1 MEAVADGLWQLRG
14 RPRHAINVYLAGDV
28 LVDAGT
34 RQARARILRQLRGR
48 PVHGHALTH
57 VHPDHQGAS
66 HAVCT
71 ELDVPLWVGEDDAP
85 AMEDEAVMHA
95 RVGTGAATFVQRKLW
110 IGPPHPV
117 TRRRRE
123 GDEVAGFVVLETPG
137 HTPGHVAYWRESDRT
152 LIAGDV
158 FFNLNP
164 LTGRPGLRPPPAAF
178 NADTPTNYESMRR
191 LAALEPAVVVFGH
204 GPPLRDPGRL
214 RDLVGRLPA

>member
-1 MEAVADGLWQLRG
+1 MKPVADGLWQLRG
-14 RPRHAINVYLAGDV
+14 RPAHAINIYLAGDV
-28 LVDAGT
+28 LIDAGT
-34 RQARARILRQLRGR
+34 KQARGRIMRQLRGR
-48 PVHGHALTH
+48 PVRGHALTH
-57 VHPDHQGAS
+57 VHPDHQGSS

-85 AMEDEAVMHA
+85 AMEDEAVMQA

-117 TRRRRE
+117 TRRLRE
-123 GDEVAGFVVLETPG
+123 GDEVAGFAVLETPG

-164 LTGRPGLRPPPAAF
+164 LTGRPGLRPPPNAF

-191 LAALEPAVVVFGH
+191 LAELRPAVVVFGH
-204 GPPLRDPGRL
+204 GPPLRRGEVLQRFVESMPS
-214 RDLVGRLPA
+214 

>member
-34 RQARARILRQLRGR
+34 RQAGKRILRQLRGR
-48 PVHGHALTH
+48 PVHAHALTH

-85 AMEDEAVMHA
+85 GMEDEAVMHA

-117 TRRRRE
+117 TRRLRE
-123 GDEVAGFVVLETPG
+123 GDELAGFLVLETPG

-164 LTGRPGLRPPPAAF
+164 LTGRPGLRPPPEAF
-178 NADTPTNYESMRR
+178 NDDTARNRESMRR
-191 LAALEPAVVVFGH
+191 LAELRPEVVVFGH
-204 GPPLRDPGRL
+204 GPPLRDPGKL
-214 RDLVGRLPA
+214 CDLVDRLPA

>member
-1 MEAVADGLWQLRG
+1 MREVAPGVHMLG
-14 RPRHAINVYLAGDV
+14 GFPPNAINVYLAGDV
-28 LVDAGT
+28 LIDAGT
-34 RQARARILRQLRGR
+34 RQARNRILRQLRGR
-48 PVHGHALTH
+48 PVRAHALTH

-71 ELDVPLWVGEDDAP
+71 ELDVPMWVGEDDAP
-85 AMEDEAVMHA
+85 AMEDASIMQA

-117 TRRRRE
+117 ERRLHE
-123 GDEVAGFVVLETPG
+123 GDEVAGFTVLEAPG

-164 LTGRPGLRPPPAAF
+164 LTGRPGLRPPPNAF

-191 LAALEPAVVVFGH
+191 LAGLRPEVVVFGH
-204 GPPLRDPGRL
+204 GPPLRRGDVLQRFVETMPS
-214 RDLVGRLPA
+214 

>member
-34 RQARARILRQLRGR
+34 RQAGKRILRQLRGR
-48 PVHGHALTH
+48 PVHAHALTH

-66 HAVCT
+66 RAVCT

-110 IGPPHPV
+110 IGPPHRSRGGCARATSSPASSCS
-117 TRRRRE
+117 R
-123 GDEVAGFVVLETPG
+123 
-137 HTPGHVAYWRESDRT
+137 
-152 LIAGDV
+152 
-158 FFNLNP
+158 
-164 LTGRPGLRPPPAAF
+164 RPGTRPA
-178 NADTPTNYESMRR
+178 TSPTGASRTAR
-191 LAALEPAVVVFGH
+191 
-204 GPPLRDPGRL
+204 
-214 RDLVGRLPA
+214 